1 MHCMGRRNTP
11 REEPQRAAIPL
22 RPESMPAAGENG
34 SESELPASAPRPPVW
49 RRPIGWLIALA
60 VMLRLVSAPY
70 LISEENPLF
79 DPETFPNG
87 DLIDNMQQAR
97 QVLERGGTPEGYF
110 KHGPLYVYLLAG
122 VMKATGGR
130 FWWMYGLQLCAGV
143 AGVALMYLAAR
154 RLIGEPGATAAGA
167 LAALYAPAVYY
178 ETVMTADALNPVV
191 VALILYLGA
200 RYQTHPQASA
210 WRIPVLLGLALG
222 GLTMLRANLCLIE
235 SMFALDEAC
244 LAIRAARE
252 NTRLEVI
259 CTFTFAPSAQGGYRS
274 MMGVSPAEMVRE
286 ALAAGAQAVG
296 TNCGQGFALMEGIVR
311 EMRPAAGDAPIV
323 VHANAGLP
331 HRDGERDIFP
341 DTPETVAREV
351 PLLRA
356 AGARVI
362 GGCCGTTPAHIAA
375 IAGVLKSGTRKGID
389 G

>member
-1 MHCMGRRNTP
+1 MRTLLEHLKTADCLVSDGAWGTQLQARGLPVGACPELWCVER
-11 REEPQRAAIPL
+11 RAAVLEIPRAYVQAGADAVKTNSFGGSRFKL
-22 RPESMPAAGENG
+22 EHFGLQNRVAELNRAAAEISREAAGPDGHVMASVGPTGKMLLMGDVTEA
-34 SESELPASAPRPPVW
+34 ELYDGFCEQ
-49 RRPIGWLIALA
+49 I
-60 VMLRLVSAPY
+60 
-70 LISEENPLF
+70 
-79 DPETFPNG
+79 
-87 DLIDNMQQAR
+87 
-97 QVLERGGTPEGYF
+97 
-110 KHGPLYVYLLAG
+110 
-122 VMKATGGR
+122 
-130 FWWMYGLQLCAGV
+130 
-143 AGVALMYLAAR
+143 VAL
-154 RLIGEPGATAAGA
+154 EAG
-167 LAALYAPAVYY
+167 
-178 ETVMTADALNPVV
+178 
-191 VALILYLGA
+191 G
-200 RYQTHPQASA
+200 
-210 WRIPVLLGLALG
+210 
-222 GLTMLRANLCLIE
+222 ANLCLIE